1 MKEAESVSPAL
12 GEERTEKNGAAGED
26 NGGGACGED
35 GEGEEESEE
44 DGGEPG
50 SLRKDRRVFV
60 ARETEDDGGAHH
72 GDGEHGG
79 ERHVRGS
86 GVRKTDH
93 ADGGGKQKQ
102 QPTGGF
108 GAVETQRQPGQRERG
123 EKRRDGAGQ
132 TRGGFADAEEFEAQ
146 RGAPIKETGL
156 VAPGFA
162 KGAAGD

>member
-26 NGGGACGED
+26 NGGGAFGED
-35 GEGEEESEE
+35 GEAEEESEE
-44 DGGEPG
+44 DEGEPG

-86 GVRKTDH
+86 GGRKNDH
-93 ADGGGKQKQ
+93 ADGGGEQKQ

-108 GAVETQRQPGQRERG
+108 GAGETPRQPRPRETG
-123 EKRRDGAGQ
+123 EKGRDRA
-132 TRGGFADAEEFEAQ
+132 RPK
-146 RGAPIKETGL
+146 R
-156 VAPGFA
+156 
-162 KGAAGD
+162 